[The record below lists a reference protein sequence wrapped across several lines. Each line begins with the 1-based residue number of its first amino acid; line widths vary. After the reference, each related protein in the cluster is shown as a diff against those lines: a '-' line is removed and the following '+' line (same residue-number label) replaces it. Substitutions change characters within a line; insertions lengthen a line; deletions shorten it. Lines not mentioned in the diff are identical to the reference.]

1 MVGGFLLLLTIA
13 VIISFFAFREGRDV
27 SKPVEYN
34 SGAFAKNRLLK
45 DRDKSKD
52 DIQKFNEGQVHEE
65 AQVTE
70 VRVFASSKKYHREE
84 CRFANKNS
92 GPITLEEAEARG
104 LSPCKICNPHK
115 S

>member
-1 MVGGFLLLLTIA
+1 MGGFLLLLTIA
-13 VIISFFAFREGRDV
+13 VVISFFAFREGRDI

-52 DIQKFNEGQVHEE
+52 DIEKFNESRAKDETSPDE
-65 AQVTE
+65 VT
-70 VRVFASSKKYHREE
+70 VYASSKKYHRKE

-92 GPITLEEAEARG
+92 DPISLDAAETRG
-104 LSPCKICNPHK
+104 LNPCKICNPHK
-115 S
+115 D

>member
-1 MVGGFLLLLTIA
+1 MGGFLLLLTIA
-13 VIISFFAFREGRDV
+13 VVVSFFAFREGKDI

-52 DIQKFNEGQVHEE
+52 EIKVFNENRAKNEDSPAE
-65 AQVTE
+65 AAVY
-70 VRVFASSKKYHREE
+70 ASSKKYHRKE
-84 CRFANKNS
+84 CRFANKKND
-92 GPITLEEAEARG
+92 PISLDEAKARG

-115 S
+115 A